1 MELTVWKDGMEYR
14 QSYSREKPITTLT
27 CSKFAVASRGT
38 KDTSIGFGQ
47 TKKGNLANF
56 SLFLSGKVPPSL
68 MSLDE
73 LAVSL
78 VIGLKP

>member
-47 TKKGNLANF
+47 TKKG
-56 SLFLSGKVPPSL
+56 
-68 MSLDE
+68 
-73 LAVSL
+73 
-78 VIGLKP
+78 